1 LDERITEKEWRNE
14 MEEKQ
19 RPDKKFK
26 AGAVTA
32 TI

>member
-1 LDERITEKEWRNE
+1 MTEKEWRNR

-19 RPDKKFK
+19 RPNKKFK